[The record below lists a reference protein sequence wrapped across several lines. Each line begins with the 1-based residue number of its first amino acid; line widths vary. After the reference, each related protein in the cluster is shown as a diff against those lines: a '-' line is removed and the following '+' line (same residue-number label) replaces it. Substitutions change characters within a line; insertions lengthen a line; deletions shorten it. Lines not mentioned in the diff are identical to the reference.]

1 MEVSDDGVMSFAWL
15 RPSVLDE
22 SKAKTGRTVAL
33 AQLKIL
39 ARSFLHMGKNGL
51 SLWAR
56 MGCSCGTAHTMENPR
71 PSPWKQSPPGSPSQT
86 TSLGSHNKIS
96 FAPLC
101 LQ

>member
-39 ARSFLHMGKNGL
+39 ARSFLHK
-51 SLWAR
+51 SA
-56 MGCSCGTAHTMENPR
+56 
-71 PSPWKQSPPGSPSQT
+71 SPDEMH
-86 TSLGSHNKIS
+86 LGVLRELADIVPKLLPVI
-96 FAPLC
+96 F
-101 LQ
+101 